1 MQNIN
6 ISELDIIKND
16 IRNCKELTNTQKEFL
31 LHISNA
37 DKYDIIIL
45 YDTMMKWVCSV
56 YIK

>member
-6 ISELDIIKND
+6 ISELDIIKID
-16 IRNCKELTNTQKEFL
+16 IRNFKELTNNQKEIL

-45 YDTMMKWVCSV
+45 YDKMMKWIFSV
-56 YIK
+56 YIN